1 MRYLVIR
8 ISIFALAFIL
18 FISSM
23 YIISDLYLNHRKQ
36 YFLKLKSNINIVFA
50 GDSNIECAINDSLI
64 PNSVNIAQGGEA
76 YLYTYV
82 KLKSLLEYNKQIRT
96 VFLGFSFHTLNQ
108 SRENSWLFEDEFVI
122 EKNRFYN
129 YLLGSQEKN
138 LIFRTSP
145 KIYVQGIRDYT
156 FANFIS
162 VAKSYYSANMI
173 NFGGYKFLVR
183 DKLQENIEL
192 NRSKPD
198 SVFHFEEGKYQIEY
212 LIRISE
218 LCKENKIKLILL
230 NAPKHITFTESF
242 NYNKSDYG
250 VAVSS
255 ILENDSLLDLS
266 SLYFQDSC
274 YGDVTH
280 LNYKGARV
288 FSELLSKKI
297 YSK

>member
-1 MRYLVIR
+1 MRYFVLR
-8 ISIFALAFIL
+8 ISIFAVAFIL
-18 FISSM
+18 FIGSM
-23 YIISDLYLNHRKQ
+23 YIISDLYLNLRKQ

-50 GDSNIECAINDSLI
+50 GDSNIECAVNDSLI

-82 KLKSLLEYNKQIRT
+82 KLKSLLKYNKQIKT

-108 SRENSWLFEDEFVI
+108 SREKTWLFEEDFVL
-122 EKNRFYN
+122 EKNKYYN
-129 YLLGSQEKN
+129 YLLGNRERS

-156 FANFIS
+156 FTNFIS
-162 VAKSYYSANMI
+162 VAKSYYSKNII
-173 NFGGYKFLVR
+173 NFGGYKFLDR
-183 DKLQENIEL
+183 NKLQENIKL
-192 NRSKPD
+192 NKSKPD

-212 LIRISE
+212 LKRISD

-230 NAPKHITFTESF
+230 NAPKHITLTKSF

-250 VAVSS
+250 FAVSS

-266 SLYFQDSC
+266 SLYFPDSC
-274 YGDVTH
+274 YADVTH
-280 LNYKGARV
+280 LNYKGARI
-288 FSELLSKKI
+288 FSELLSEKI
-297 YSK
+297 YTK

>member
-1 MRYLVIR
+1 MRYFVLR
-8 ISIFALAFIL
+8 ISIFAVAFIL
-18 FISSM
+18 FIGSM
-23 YIISDLYLNHRKQ
+23 YIISDLYLNLRKQ

-50 GDSNIECAINDSLI
+50 GDSNIECAVNDSLI

-82 KLKSLLEYNKQIRT
+82 KLKSLLKYNKQIKT

-108 SRENSWLFEDEFVI
+108 SREKTWLFEEDFVL
-122 EKNRFYN
+122 EKNKYYN
-129 YLLGSQEKN
+129 YLLGNRERS

-156 FANFIS
+156 FTNFIS
-162 VAKSYYSANMI
+162 VAKSYYSKNII
-173 NFGGYKFLVR
+173 NFGGYKFLDR
-183 DKLQENIEL
+183 NKLQENIKL
-192 NRSKPD
+192 NKSKPD

-212 LIRISE
+212 LKRISD

-230 NAPKHITFTESF
+230 NAPKHITLTKSF

-250 VAVSS
+250 FAVSS

-266 SLYFQDSC
+266 SLYFPDSC
-274 YGDVTH
+274 YADVTH
-280 LNYKGARV
+280 LNYKGARI
-288 FSELLSKKI
+288 FSELLSEKI

>member
-1 MRYLVIR
+1 MRYLVLR
-8 ISIFALAFIL
+8 ISIFAVAFIL
-18 FISSM
+18 FIGSM
-23 YIISDLYLNHRKQ
+23 YIISDLYLNLRKQ

-50 GDSNIECAINDSLI
+50 GDSNIECAVNDSLI

-82 KLKSLLEYNKQIRT
+82 KLKSLLKYNKQIKT

-108 SRENSWLFEDEFVI
+108 SREKTWLFEEDFVL
-122 EKNRFYN
+122 EKNKYYN
-129 YLLGSQEKN
+129 YLLGNRERS

-156 FANFIS
+156 FTNFIS
-162 VAKSYYSANMI
+162 VAKSYYSKNII
-173 NFGGYKFLVR
+173 NFGGYKFLDR
-183 DKLQENIEL
+183 NKLQENIKL
-192 NRSKPD
+192 NKSKPD

-212 LIRISE
+212 LKRISD

-230 NAPKHITFTESF
+230 NAPKHITLTKSF

-250 VAVSS
+250 FAVSS

-274 YGDVTH
+274 YADVTH
-280 LNYKGARV
+280 LNYKGARI
-288 FSELLSKKI
+288 FSELLSEKI

>member
-1 MRYLVIR
+1 MRYLVLR
-8 ISIFALAFIL
+8 ISIFAVAFIL
-18 FISSM
+18 FIGSM
-23 YIISDLYLNHRKQ
+23 YIISDLYLNLRKQ

-50 GDSNIECAINDSLI
+50 GDSNIECAVNDSLI

-82 KLKSLLEYNKQIRT
+82 KLKSLLKYNKQIKT

-108 SRENSWLFEDEFVI
+108 SREKTWLFEEDFVL
-122 EKNRFYN
+122 EKNKYYN
-129 YLLGSQEKN
+129 YLLGNRERS

-156 FANFIS
+156 FTNFIS
-162 VAKSYYSANMI
+162 VAKSYYSKNII
-173 NFGGYKFLVR
+173 NFGGYKFLDR
-183 DKLQENIEL
+183 NKLQENIKL
-192 NRSKPD
+192 NKSKPD

-212 LIRISE
+212 LKRISD

-230 NAPKHITFTESF
+230 NAPKHSTLTKSF

-250 VAVSS
+250 FAVSS

-266 SLYFQDSC
+266 SLYFPDSC
-274 YGDVTH
+274 YADVTH
-280 LNYKGARV
+280 LNYKGARI
-288 FSELLSKKI
+288 FSELLSEKI